1 MPVACVFGP
10 RNTTEAVKTHPIR
23 RVRFSFQ
30 GARAAPIGAAPA
42 ILGTK
47 PKPGGSIEPPRMT
60 GSTPTGTRSGWGQ

>member
-30 GARAAPIGAAPA
+30 GARAAAMR
-42 ILGTK
+42 
-47 PKPGGSIEPPRMT
+47 S
-60 GSTPTGTRSGWGQ
+60 GSTPGNSRSQRGPLEELLPVNWAQRPRKR